1 MIPFEQRA
9 VGYRVSRARGISAV
23 GKIDHEAGKLAFAPG
38 IRRSLVV
45 RNAVLTVSDAGVKS
59 SSLATLAELG
69 WAAFP
74 PPADPEPKPSRKSAY
89 RQRRNRFP

>member
-1 MIPFEQRA
+1 M
-9 VGYRVSRARGISAV
+9 GYRVSRARGISAV
-23 GKIDHEAGKLAFAPG
+23 GKIDHEAGKLAFPPA

-45 RNAVLTVSDAGVKS
+45 RDAVLTVSDAGVKS

-74 PPADPEPKPSRKSAY
+74 PPASPEPKPV
-89 RQRRNRFP
+89 P